1 MIIRL
6 TVHDND
12 FGNLI
17 DAYFDDLIEWFWFG
31 ITINENNLDY
41 PKEFRISM
49 KMKRLLNSCEELTN
63 EDMEFLIDRIKSTF
77 SDFVRQKEPN
87 SADYLISNLEV
98 AIIHSLEDKDEN
110 GEVWYWLLHSGKYI
124 NQ

>member
-1 MIIRL
+1 
-6 TVHDND
+6 
-12 FGNLI
+12 
-17 DAYFDDLIEWFWFG
+17 
-31 ITINENNLDY
+31 
-41 PKEFRISM
+41 M
-49 KMKRLLNSCEELTN
+49 KMKRLLNTCEELTN

-98 AIIHSLEDKDEN
+98 TIIHSLEDKDEN